1 MAKNLPANAG
11 DTGLIPG
18 LGSTCCGAT
27 KAQELQL
34 LSQGPGARE
43 PQPLSLRVVTTA
55 DQEVLPQCEACAP
68 LLEKVHAKPQRLS
81 AAKTPSWIKVSGGGT
96 QALEFL
102 NAPLVQPS

>member
-34 LSQGPGARE
+34 LSRGPGARE

-81 AAKTPSWIKVSGGGT
+81 AAKPPAGSRFPGVGPRHWN
-96 QALEFL
+96 F
-102 NAPLVQPS
+102 